1 MDLTNEAAVGGSEA
15 TSIAVA
21 PAPAGETPLGAREA
35 ARNLASWRQSRDKQ
49 PSRPQASGEGG
60 DRDDPLLAP
69 AQEATNATAAGE
81 REAPVDEPARAE
93 RDNEPVPI
101 EPPSTWSKQDKE
113 LFASLPR
120 ALQER
125 LAERERSREDVTAE
139 QRKVLEAD
147 HALLD
152 QARQQY
158 EATLPQ
164 LLALLQQQHA
174 AEFADIKT
182 PADIERV
189 ANDDRARYVKWDL
202 QRKRIAELAQEAL
215 GAQGRRQAEQRRRF
229 VEFARRQDDLFKDKV
244 PEMADPAE
252 FA

>member
-49 PSRPQASGEGG
+49 QSRPQASGEGG
-60 DRDDPLLAP
+60 DRDDPPPAP
-69 AQEATNATAAGE
+69 EQEATDAAAADE
-81 REAPVDEPARAE
+81 REAPVDEPASAE
-93 RDNEPVPI
+93 RVNEPLPVA
-101 EPPSTWSKQDKE
+101 PPASWSEQDKE
-113 LFASLPR
+113 LFASLSR

-125 LAERERSREDVTAE
+125 LAERERSREGVPAE
-139 QRKVLEAD
+139 QSKMLEAD

-152 QARQQY
+152 QARQNY

-202 QRKRIAELAQEAL
+202 QRKRITELTQEVL
-215 GAQGRRQAEQRRRF
+215 GAQGRQQAEQ
-229 VEFARRQDDLFKDKV
+229 
-244 PEMADPAE
+244 
-252 FA
+252 